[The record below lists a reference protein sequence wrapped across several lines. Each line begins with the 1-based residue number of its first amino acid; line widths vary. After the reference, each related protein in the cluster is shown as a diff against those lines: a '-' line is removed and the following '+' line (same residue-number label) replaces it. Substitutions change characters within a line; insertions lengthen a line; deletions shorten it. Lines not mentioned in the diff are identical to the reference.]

1 MIEAISYLRLLL
13 NRFSNDEKG
22 VTTVEYAIMLVLV
35 ALAVAAF
42 GLGLSGAVTG
52 VFSRMISALNVAA
65 T

>member
-1 MIEAISYLRLLL
+1 MLQSVNFMRMLVRSLVR
-13 NRFSNDEKG
+13 NEKG

-52 VFSRMISALNVAA
+52 VFSRMISALTSAS
-65 T
+65 